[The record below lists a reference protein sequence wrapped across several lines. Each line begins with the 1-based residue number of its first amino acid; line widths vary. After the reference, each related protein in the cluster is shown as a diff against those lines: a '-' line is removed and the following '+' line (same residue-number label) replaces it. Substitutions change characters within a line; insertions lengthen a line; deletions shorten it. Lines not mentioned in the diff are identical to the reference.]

1 MKRESNKI
9 EKQAR
14 KKAVWITVIVIIL
27 VILALAAI
35 LPGWNE
41 MWHEFGRSLYYF
53 FNS

>member
-1 MKRESNKI
+1 MKEKNNKAVKI
-9 EKQAR
+9 SK
-14 KKAVWITVIVIIL
+14 KKAIWITVIGIIL
-27 VILALAAI
+27 FILALAAI